1 MSRCHIQGTFQK
13 LYHSGGGFSKHRN
26 LRVVTSGKLRCPTR
40 KVYGA
45 IFKQIVG
52 TLTIY
57 RIVNAR
63 KSSNQSEDGYDDVII
78 ILTNGNPSC
87 GIEISEN
94 FREIQ
99 SVSINPRCREG
110 VDKYCF
116 CCISGL

>member
-1 MSRCHIQGTFQK
+1 MG
-13 LYHSGGGFSKHRN
+13 
-26 LRVVTSGKLRCPTR
+26 

-45 IFKQIVG
+45 IFEGIVG

-87 GIEISEN
+87 GIGISEN
-94 FREIQ
+94 FSQLALTHGVGR
-99 SVSINPRCREG
+99 VWINFAFAAFPDYNE
-110 VDKYCF
+110 
-116 CCISGL
+116 